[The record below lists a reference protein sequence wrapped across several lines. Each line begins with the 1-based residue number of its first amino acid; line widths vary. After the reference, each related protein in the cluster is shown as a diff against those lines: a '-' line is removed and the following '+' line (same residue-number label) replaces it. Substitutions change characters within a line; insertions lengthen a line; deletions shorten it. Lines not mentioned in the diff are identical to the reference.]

1 MKIRQALI
9 SLSNKNGALEFA
21 QGLVAHGVK
30 LLSTGG
36 TAKMLRDAGSASH
49 RGRRLHGLP
58 GNARRPRQ
66 DPASEGTRRH
76 PGAPRSARAPGDLE
90 RHGIPTID
98 LVCVNLYPFRETI
111 AKAGVTLAEA
121 IENIDIGGPAML
133 RSSAKNYTGVA
144 VVTDPDDYPA
154 LLAEMAAND
163 GELSLGH
170 ALRAGQEGLR
180 AHRALRRGDRQL
192 ADFARRKRTSRGPFP
207 STCNSLSIASRRC
220 VTARIRTSRPPS
232 TAIPTPFRGFDRQLP
247 AVAGQGTLVQQHR
260 RRRRRLGVRQDL
272 RRPRPA

>member
-21 QGLVAHGVK
+21 QGLSPMASNCYRPAAPPGC
-30 LLSTGG
+30 
-36 TAKMLRDAGSASH
+36 SATPACRH
-49 RGRRLHGLP
+49 RSRRLHGLP

-76 PGAPRSARAPGDLE
+76 PGAPRSARAHGDLE

-133 RSSAKNYTGVA
+133 RSSAKNYPGVA
-144 VVTDPDDYPA
+144 VVTDPETTPRCSPKWRPT
-154 LLAEMAAND
+154 MA
-163 GELSLGH
+163 H
-170 ALRAGQEGLR
+170 
-180 AHRALRRGDRQL
+180 
-192 ADFARRKRTSRGPFP
+192 
-207 STCNSLSIASRRC
+207 
-220 VTARIRTSRPPS
+220 
-232 TAIPTPFRGFDRQLP
+232 
-247 AVAGQGTLVQQHR
+247 
-260 RRRRRLGVRQDL
+260 
-272 RRPRPA
+272 